1 MSSYI
6 SRLLKAQSASK
17 RLISNLTQRDGKLS
31 SLLRRLGLQ
40 WQGGAAAA
48 PQQRP
53 ISTTQ
58 VQKSAL
64 IADDQLVTGIQKRE
78 MLLAKQGC
86 EDPWGFTKVI
96 RRGSGR
102 ENDPTVVPSA
112 FDARL
117 VGCLCLDDRLP
128 KWMWIEKDEG
138 PKRCECGHYFILK
151 NVPPV

>member
-6 SRLLKAQSASK
+6 SRLLKAPSASK
-17 RLISNLTQRDGKLS
+17 RLISNLTQREGKLS

-40 WQGGAAAA
+40 RQGGAAAA
-48 PQQRP
+48 PGTRP

-64 IADDQLVTGIQKRE
+64 IEDEQLVTGIQKRE
-78 MLLAKQGC
+78 MQLAKQGC

-102 ENDPTVVPSA
+102 ENDPTEVPSA

-128 KWMWIEKDEG
+128 KWMWLEKDEG
-138 PKRCECGHYFILK
+138 PKRCECGHFFVLK

>member
-40 WQGGAAAA
+40 RQGGAAAA
-48 PQQRP
+48 PGQRP

-64 IADDQLVTGIQKRE
+64 IEDEQLVTGIQKRE

-112 FDARL
+112 FDARI

-138 PKRCECGHYFILK
+138 PKRCECGHFFVLK

>member
-6 SRLLKAQSASK
+6 SRWLKAPSASK
-17 RLISNLTQRDGKLS
+17 RLISHLTQREGKLS

-40 WQGGAAAA
+40 PQSGGNAAAGS
-48 PQQRP
+48 RP

-58 VQKSAL
+58 VQKSVL
-64 IADDQLVTGIQKRE
+64 IDDDELVTGIQKRE
-78 MLLAKQGC
+78 IQLAKQGC
-86 EDPWGFTKVI
+86 TDPWGIGRVV

-112 FDARL
+112 FDHRL
-117 VGCLCLDDRLP
+117 VGCICLDDRFA

-138 PKRCECGHYFILK
+138 PKRCECGHYFVLK
-151 NVPPV
+151 NVPGI

>member
-31 SLLRRLGLQ
+31 FLLRRLGLQ
-40 WQGGAAAA
+40 RLGEPAAA
-48 PQQRP
+48 PGQRP

-58 VQKSAL
+58 VQNSAL
-64 IADDQLVTGIQKRE
+64 IEDEQLVTGIQKRE

-86 EDPWGFTKVI
+86 EDPWGFSKVI

-112 FDARL
+112 FDARI

-138 PKRCECGHYFILK
+138 PKRCECGHFFVLK

>member
-17 RLISNLTQRDGKLS
+17 RLISNLTRRDGKLS
-31 SLLRRLGLQ
+31 SLLRGLGLKRP
-40 WQGGAAAA
+40 GGAAAA
-48 PQQRP
+48 PGQRP

-64 IADDQLVTGIQKRE
+64 IEDEQLVTGIQKRE

-86 EDPWGFTKVI
+86 EDPWGFTKMI

-117 VGCLCLDDRLP
+117 VGCLCLDDRMP

-138 PKRCECGHYFILK
+138 PKRCECGHFFVLK

>member
-40 WQGGAAAA
+40 RLGEAAAA
-48 PQQRP
+48 PGQRP

-64 IADDQLVTGIQKRE
+64 IEDEQLVTGIQKRE

-86 EDPWGFTKVI
+86 EDPWGFSKVI

-112 FDARL
+112 FDARI

-138 PKRCECGHYFILK
+138 PKRCECGHFFVLK

>member
-40 WQGGAAAA
+40 WQGAAAA

-86 EDPWGFTKVI
+86 EDPWGFSKVI